1 MTPSERRVTGTLS
14 AIYILRML
22 GLFLLLPVLA
32 LYAETLPGAT
42 PAMIGLALGMYG
54 LTQAVFG
61 IPFGSASDRFGR
73 KPVITFG
80 LLLFAGGSLLAAAA
94 HSVAVIIAGRALQGA
109 GAVAAPI
116 MALLADLLRPE
127 QRSKGMAA
135 IGISIGGA
143 YLVSLPLGPVLAA
156 WLTVPGIFL
165 MIAVLALV
173 MIGLLW
179 WQVPTPVVSR
189 SAGRPRGEL
198 RRALT
203 DPHLLRLDFSIL
215 ALHMLM
221 TGTFVV
227 LPPLLR
233 DQLHLPPAQHLWLY
247 LPTVVLSI
255 VAMVPLIVHAERRA
269 RLKPVFVAMVALL
282 GVGIAVLLAG
292 SHVLIGV
299 AAGLLA
305 FLVAFNVLEATLPS
319 MMSRLAPMAGRGA
332 AMGVYSTAQFL
343 GAFIGGAGAGW
354 LRGQHGTQ
362 GVLLAGLVLC
372 VVWFALSVGL
382 RAPAHL
388 QTRVIDV
395 AGIGPERA
403 RTLTDE
409 LSALAGVAEA
419 VVIPDEGVAYLRVD
433 GQRFDPACLARVA
446 GVRA

>member
-54 LTQAVFG
+54 LTQALFG

-73 KPVITFG
+73 KPVITVG

-165 MIAVLALV
+165 MIALLALV

-189 SAGRPRGEL
+189 AVSRPRGEL

-203 DPHLLRLDFSIL
+203 DPHLLRLDFSIM

-221 TGTFVV
+221 TGAFVV

-255 VAMVPLIVHAERRA
+255 AAMVPLIVHAERRA

-282 GVGIAVLLAG
+282 AGGLAVLLAG
-292 SHVLIGV
+292 SHVLMAV

-305 FLVAFNVLEATLPS
+305 FLIAFNVLEATLPS

-362 GVLLAGLVLC
+362 GVLLAGLALC
-372 VVWFALSVGL
+372 GVWFAVCVGL

-403 RTLTDE
+403 RALTDE

-433 GQRFDPACLARVA
+433 GQRFDPACLQRVA

>member
-42 PAMIGLALGMYG
+42 PAKIGLALGMYG
-54 LTQAVFG
+54 LTQALFG

-73 KPVITFG
+73 KPVITVG
-80 LLLFAGGSLLAAAA
+80 LLLFSAGSVLAATA
-94 HSVAVIIAGRALQGA
+94 HSVMAIIAGRALQGA

-135 IGISIGGA
+135 IGISIGAA

-165 MIAVLALV
+165 LIAVLALV

-179 WQVPTPVVSR
+179 WLVPTPVAAR
-189 SAGRPRGEL
+189 STRQAQGQL
-198 RRALT
+198 RQVLT
-203 DPHLLRLDFSIL
+203 DPHLLRLDFSIM
-215 ALHMLM
+215 ALHVLM

-233 DQLHLPPAQHLWLY
+233 DQLQLPPEHHLWLY
-247 LPTVVLSI
+247 LPTVVLSV
-255 VAMVPLIVHAERRA
+255 VAMVPLIVYAERQA
-269 RLKPVFVAMVALL
+269 RLKQVFIAMVALL
-282 GVGIAVLLAG
+282 GVGLAVLMAG
-292 SHVLIGV
+292 SHVLVAV

-305 FLVAFNVLEATLPS
+305 FLIAFNVLEATLPS

-354 LRGQHGTQ
+354 LRGHYGTQ
-362 GVLLAGLVLC
+362 GVLLAGLAVC
-372 VVWFALSVGL
+372 VVWLAVSAGL
-382 RAPAHL
+382 RAPAKL
-388 QTRVIDV
+388 QTRLVDV
-395 AGIGPERA
+395 GQVRPQRA
-403 RTLTDE
+403 RALTEE
-409 LSALAGVAEA
+409 LSALPGVAEA
-419 VVIPDEGVAYLRVD
+419 VVIPEEGVAYLRVD
-433 GQRFDPACLARVA
+433 NARFDPACLQQVA
-446 GVRA
+446 GVRV

>member
-54 LTQAVFG
+54 LTQALFG

-73 KPVITFG
+73 KPVITVG
-80 LLLFAGGSLLAAAA
+80 LLLFAAGSVLAAVT
-94 HSVAVIIAGRALQGA
+94 HSVAGIIAGRALQGA

-127 QRSKGMAA
+127 QRSKGMAT

-165 MIAVLALV
+165 MIAVAALV

-179 WQVPTPVVSR
+179 WRVPTPVVSR
-189 SAGRPRGEL
+189 AVSRPGRQL
-198 RRALT
+198 RQALT
-203 DPHLLRLDFSIL
+203 DPHLLRLYFSIM

-233 DQLHLPPAQHLWLY
+233 DTLHLPAAQHLWLY
-247 LPTVVLSI
+247 LPTVLLSI
-255 VAMVPLIVHAERRA
+255 VAMVPLIVYAERRA
-269 RLKPVFVAMVALL
+269 RLKQVFVAMVALL
-282 GVGIAVLLAG
+282 TGGLVILLEG
-292 SHVLIGV
+292 SHVLWGV

-305 FLVAFNVLEATLPS
+305 FLIAFNVLEATLPS
-319 MMSRLAPMAGRGA
+319 MMSRLAPMAGRGS

-354 LRGQHGTQ
+354 LRGHYGAS
-362 GVLLAGLVLC
+362 GVLLAGLLLC
-372 VVWFALSVGL
+372 VTWLVISAGL
-382 RAPAHL
+382 HPPAHL
-388 QTRVIDV
+388 QTRLVDV
-395 AGIGPERA
+395 GKLSPEHA

-409 LSALAGVAEA
+409 LTALAGVAEA
-419 VVIPDEGVAYLRVD
+419 VVIPEEGVAYLRVH
-433 GQRFDPACLARVA
+433 GQHFEPTSLERFSAAKV
-446 GVRA
+446 

>member
-73 KPVITFG
+73 KPVITAG
-80 LLLFAGGSLLAAAA
+80 LLLFAAGSVLAAVAQ
-94 HSVAVIIAGRALQGA
+94 SVTVIIAGRALQGA

-165 MIAVLALV
+165 MIALLALV

-189 SAGRPRGEL
+189 AVGRPGGQLGAAL
-198 RRALT
+198 R
-203 DPHLLRLDFSIL
+203 DPHLLRLYFSIM

-221 TGTFVV
+221 TGTFVM

-233 DQLHLPPAQHLWLY
+233 DQLHLPAAQHLWLY
-247 LPTVVLSI
+247 LPTVLLSI
-255 VAMVPLIVHAERRA
+255 AIMVPLIVYAERRA
-269 RLKPVFVAMVALL
+269 RLKEVFVAMVGLL
-282 GVGIAVLLAG
+282 TGGLLVMLEGSQVLW
-292 SHVLIGV
+292 GV

-319 MMSRLAPMAGRGA
+319 MMSRLAPMAGRGT

-354 LRGQHGTQ
+354 LRGHHGAT
-362 GVLLAGLVLC
+362 GVLLAGLALC
-372 VVWFALSVGL
+372 VIWLAISLGL
-382 RAPAHL
+382 QAPAHL
-388 QTRVIDV
+388 NTRLVDV
-395 AGIGPERA
+395 GKLTPERA

-409 LSALAGVAEA
+409 LTALAGVAEA
-419 VVIPDEGVAYLRVD
+419 VVIPEEGVAYLRVD
-433 GQRFDPACLARVA
+433 GRRFEPACLERFSAA
-446 GVRA
+446 KI

>member
-14 AIYILRML
+14 TIYILRML

-32 LYAETLPGAT
+32 LYAEGLPGAT

-80 LLLFAGGSLLAAAA
+80 LLLFSAGSVLAAAA
-94 HSVAVIIAGRALQGA
+94 HSVAIIIAGRALQGA

-156 WLTVPGIFL
+156 WISVPGIFL
-165 MIAVLALV
+165 MIAALALV
-173 MIGLLW
+173 MIVLLW
-179 WQVPTPVVSR
+179 WLVPTPVVSR
-189 SAGRPRGEL
+189 SAAQPRGDL
-198 RRALT
+198 RQALT
-203 DPHLLRLDFSIL
+203 DPHLQRLYFSIM

-233 DQLHLPPAQHLWLY
+233 DELHLPPAHHLWLY

-269 RLKPVFVAMVALL
+269 RLKQVFVAMVALL
-282 GVGIAVLLAG
+282 GCGLLIIEAG
-292 SHVLIGV
+292 SHALLAV

-305 FLVAFNVLEATLPS
+305 FLIAFNVLEATLPS

-343 GAFIGGAGAGW
+343 GAFMGGAGAGW
-354 LRGQHGTQ
+354 LRGHHGTQ
-362 GVLLAGLVLC
+362 GVLLSGLALC
-372 VVWFALSVGL
+372 VVWLAVSAGL

-388 QTRVIDV
+388 QTRLVDV
-395 AGIGPERA
+395 GSIGPERA
-403 RTLTDE
+403 RSLTGE
-409 LSALAGVAEA
+409 LMALAGVAEA

-433 GQRFDPACLARVA
+433 GQRFDPGSLQRIV
-446 GVRA
+446 GVGG